1 MNKISLIFLFIIP
14 ITIKAQQKRQ
24 FLYAKVHDKIDKV
37 CNAHIINL
45 NTKQGTFT
53 NEFGEFRILAKN
65 NDSLRISF
73 IGYKTAIIIIKNN
86 HFGML
91 KNTFILEKETYELDE
106 VVLKKHNLF
115 GFLSRDMKQTPDD
128 VAIVKSKS
136 AFDFSMIDF
145 EKKVIS
151 KTDAIDRSKAPNM
164 RKETDPT
171 AKFAGVG
178 GSFGAGIDGYAEEK
192 RRLRREIKFKEKF
205 PKMLISE
212 FGKSFFFKDLKIP
225 EEKYLHFLEYCN
237 PLQIEKLYKNGKVL
251 QVIKILQQ
259 ESKSYLK
266 IINLQE

>member
-91 KNTFILEKETYELDE
+91 KNNFILEKETYELDE
-106 VVLKKHNLF
+106 VILKKHNLF

-145 EKKVIS
+145 EKKLFQ
-151 KTDAIDRSKAPNM
+151 KLMQLIDQKLQTCV
-164 RKETDPT
+164 K
-171 AKFAGVG
+171 K
-178 GSFGAGIDGYAEEK
+178 
-192 RRLRREIKFKEKF
+192 
-205 PKMLISE
+205 LI
-212 FGKSFFFKDLKIP
+212 L
-225 EEKYLHFLEYCN
+225 LLN
-237 PLQIEKLYKNGKVL
+237 L
-251 QVIKILQQ
+251 QV
-259 ESKSYLK
+259 
-266 IINLQE
+266 